1 MEGIMTNKLP
11 PKQVTRDDID
21 AYLAER
27 GETVLLMD
35 GFDEALI
42 GFSQRINE
50 PLLAVYSYNVMV
62 DVCVF
67 RDGMSYEEAE
77 EYIEYNCIGAWVGEQ
92 TPIIVQAFL
101 N

>member
-21 AYLAER
+21 AYLKER

-42 GFSQRINE
+42 GFSQRMNE
-50 PLLAVYSYNVMV
+50 PLLAVYSYQVMV

-92 TPIIVQAFL
+92 TPIIVQDFL
-101 N
+101 R

>member
-21 AYLAER
+21 AYLKER

-92 TPIIVQAFL
+92 TPIIVQEFL

>member
-1 MEGIMTNKLP
+1 MSSKLP
-11 PKQVTRDDID
+11 PKDITRADIQ
-21 AYLAER
+21 AHLEER
-27 GETVLLMD
+27 GEDALLMD

-50 PLLAVYSYNVMV
+50 PILAVYSYQVMV

-77 EYIEYNCIGAWVGEQ
+77 EYI
-92 TPIIVQAFL
+92 
-101 N
+101 

>member
-21 AYLAER
+21 AYLKER

-42 GFSQRINE
+42 GFSQRMNE
-50 PLLAVYSYNVMV
+50 PLLAVYSYQVMV

-77 EYIEYNCIGAWVGEQ
+77 EYIEYNCVGAWVGEQ
-92 TPIIVQAFL
+92 TPIIVQDFL
-101 N
+101 R

>member
-1 MEGIMTNKLP
+1 MTNKLP

-21 AYLAER
+21 AYLKER

-92 TPIIVQAFL
+92 TPIIVQDFL
-101 N
+101 R